1 MDNYFVHPTAEVS
14 KEAKIGQ
21 KTRIWHF
28 AHIRENSTIGENCSI
43 SKGVYVDVGVSIGNN
58 VKIQNGVSVYKGV
71 TVEDEVF
78 LGPNATFSN
87 DLYPR
92 AFPDNWEI
100 LPTLIK
106 RGASIGANATII
118 CGVVIGEYAMVGAGA
133 VVTKS
138 IPAYGLVMGNPARL
152 KRFVCKCGH
161 NAILKEKKDKVV
173 LMECSTCKG
182 LINIPI
188 DDYNL
193 LEGKINGK

>member
-1 MDNYFVHPTAEVS
+1 MKDYFVHSTAEVS
-14 KEAKIGQ
+14 ERARIGA

-28 AHIRENSTIGENCSI
+28 VHIREDASIGENCSI
-43 SKGVYVDVGVSIGNN
+43 SKDVYIDVGVCIGNN

-92 AFPDNWEI
+92 VFPADWKI

-118 CGVVIGEYAMVGAGA
+118 CGVIIGEYAMVGAGS
-133 VVTKS
+133 VVTKDV
-138 IPAYGLVMGNPARL
+138 PAYGLVVGNPARL
-152 KRFVCKCGH
+152 KGFVCKCGH
-161 NAILKEKKDKVV
+161 KARLKQKQADMV
-173 LMECSTCKG
+173 LLECESCREPVR
-182 LINIPI
+182 IPLAT
-188 DDYNL
+188 YNL
-193 LEGKINGK
+193 SEAKDNEK